1 MLRVAARRRIKALEK
16 TIVYEQNDERI
27 IAEGINLLATITAVT
42 STAVTSTAITESTA
56 VTSDQALAAV

>member
-42 STAVTSTAITESTA
+42 STAITESTA